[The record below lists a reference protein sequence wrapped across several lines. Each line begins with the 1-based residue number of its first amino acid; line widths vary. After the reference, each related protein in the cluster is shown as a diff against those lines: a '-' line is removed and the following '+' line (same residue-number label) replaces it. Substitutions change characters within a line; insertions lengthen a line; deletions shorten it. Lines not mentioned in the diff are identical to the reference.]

1 MNMDIEGKAWEYQ
14 EDIEA
19 RVRNLGKGK
28 YGRVLK
34 MARKPSWE
42 EYKKIIKITRIGL
55 IILRAAGFTMMWIMT
70 YLPRYF

>member
-42 EYKKIIKITRIGL
+42 EYKKIIQITGIGL
-55 IILRAAGFTMMWIMT
+55 IILGAAGFAIMWIMT

>member
-42 EYKKIIKITRIGL
+42 EYKKIVQITGIGL
-55 IILRAAGFTMMWIMT
+55 IILGAAGFVIMWIMT

>member
-1 MNMDIEGKAWEYQ
+1 MDIEGKAWEYQ
-14 EDIEA
+14 ENIEG

-42 EYKKIIKITRIGL
+42 EYKKIVQITAIGL
-55 IILRAAGFTMMWIMT
+55 IVLGATGFAIMWIMT
-70 YLPRYF
+70 YLPRYIG